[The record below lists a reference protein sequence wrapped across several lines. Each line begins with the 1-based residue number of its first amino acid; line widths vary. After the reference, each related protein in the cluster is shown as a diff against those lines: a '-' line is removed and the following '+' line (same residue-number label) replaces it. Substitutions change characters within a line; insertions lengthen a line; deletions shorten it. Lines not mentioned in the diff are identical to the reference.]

1 MTASSAIS
9 LFLDTN
15 FSISMTCT
23 RVLLTLD
30 NNWLRHGCNNT
41 VKMRTWGI
49 LDATHSCLLKLQITS
64 SSSRLGL
71 APPLCLVEYWWRITM
86 ETAWT
91 VDDASILHSTHH
103 RHIKMSLCLY
113 GTHYN
118 SRTSL
123 LQLRLV
129 LHLRLWSSSSSS
141 SNAVSTGCM
150 LLSISCSLLSF
161 IGQFT

>member
-91 VDDASILHSTHH
+91 VDDASILHSTH
-103 RHIKMSLCLY
+103 
-113 GTHYN
+113 YN

-141 SNAVSTGCM
+141 SNAVSAGCM

-161 IGQFT
+161 IDQFT